1 MKCFLVFD
9 ISTVKDGK
17 GASKKTE
24 LRFLKNNN
32 SRLGEIGIMK
42 NIIKKS
48 FGKLLA
54 IAFFTAIMAFA
65 ASAQSNNL
73 FYEQGG
79 GFFGTVTVIPGSH
92 FEITTNGTIIKT
104 FRDSCKV
111 ISATGVLCTFGQ
123 FKNGQHIYSGQGQ
136 FFQDGTVM
144 LRWTNENIAGVWR
157 NIDTGF
163 IIFKPK

>member
-1 MKCFLVFD
+1 
-9 ISTVKDGK
+9 
-17 GASKKTE
+17 
-24 LRFLKNNN
+24 
-32 SRLGEIGIMK
+32 MK
-42 NIIKKS
+42 NIIRNS

-54 IAFFTAIMAFA
+54 IAFLFAIFSV
-65 ASAQSNNL
+65 ASYAQSNNI

-79 GFFGTVTVIPGSH
+79 AFFGTVTVIPGSH
-92 FEITTNGTIIKT
+92 FEITNNGTIIKT
-104 FRDSCKV
+104 FSGSCKA
-111 ISATGVLCTFGQ
+111 ISSTGVLCTFGQ

-163 IIFKPK
+163 IVFKPK